1 MARFQVHLRFLSPS
15 PLSKRS
21 SVREAK
27 VEVTGT
33 ECESGDDLV
42 SSPLIPM
49 VADRCGVD
57 GEVRVESGTQ
67 FSLLATAAAALRRSL
82 VLCSLGAGEEGNRAS
97 LDIGWPTEVQHIAH
111 VTFDRFDGFLGLPVE
126 FLPEISSKVPSA
138 RSLQCSEK

>member
-21 SVREAK
+21 SVGEAK

-33 ECESGDDLV
+33 ECERGDDLV

-49 VADRCGVD
+49 VADGCGVD
-57 GEVRVESGTQ
+57 GERCRAAEVSSVVQ
-67 FSLLATAAAALRRSL
+67 FRCRR
-82 VLCSLGAGEEGNRAS
+82 GRNRAS

-126 FLPEISSKVPSA
+126 FLPEISNKVPSA
-138 RSLQCSEK
+138 SNGLPFV